1 MCDMTNT
8 EINSTRLKRIAKY
21 QCYLCVTIWFLI
33 LAYAVHLIMHY
44 KGWTTGGLGDPS
56 TMRTTIAGVTLV
68 ASILTILLAS
78 NVYNSILVGIILGII
93 CITPLFGILI
103 LLVISQQATRLL
115 KRNGIKVGLI
125 GADMSQFDS

>member
-1 MCDMTNT
+1 
-8 EINSTRLKRIAKY
+8 
-21 QCYLCVTIWFLI
+21 
-33 LAYAVHLIMHY
+33 MHY
-44 KGWTTGGLGDPS
+44 KGWSTGGLGDSS
-56 TMRTTIAGVTLV
+56 TMRTTIASATFV
-68 ASILTILLAS
+68 AAILTILLAS

-125 GADMSQFDS
+125 GADMSQFD

>member
-1 MCDMTNT
+1 
-8 EINSTRLKRIAKY
+8 
-21 QCYLCVTIWFLI
+21 
-33 LAYAVHLIMHY
+33 MHY

-56 TMRTTIAGVTLV
+56 TMRTLIALITFV
-68 ASILTILLAS
+68 ASILIILLAA